1 MANPVAPRTTS
12 GSARLTSSPTS
23 FPKRSISTW
32 LSPEVNAST
41 SFVGV
46 ANTNDFTI
54 WPTSHPTAAAAS
66 AAVRV
71 PAGYRTG
78 ATATPSS
85 LASARN
91 LSNPLATVRS

>member
-1 MANPVAPRTTS
+1 MANPVAPRTVS
-12 GSARLTSSPTS
+12 GSAKLTSSPANP
-23 FPKRSISTW
+23 PKRSVSTW
-32 LSPEVNAST
+32 LAPEVSANT

-54 WPTSHPTAAAAS
+54 CPTSHPTAAAAS

-78 ATATPSS
+78 ST
-85 LASARN
+85 
-91 LSNPLATVRS
+91 